1 MQAILLKDDM
11 RRLIL
16 SLMLMMGLCGLQ
28 AQQIISL
35 EGSWDFAVGDSAH
48 YDDYVMLP
56 GSMLTNGKGNDVDVN
71 TPWTGS
77 LYDSS
82 FYFNPYM
89 EPYRQK
95 GRMKFPFFLTPE
107 KHYVGTAWYRKYVYV
122 PKDWS
127 DQRIM
132 LMLERP
138 HIETTVFVNGHEVGH
153 QMSLSVPHR
162 YDVTKY
168 IRKGESN
175 EIAIKVYNGIENVC
189 VGQDSHSVT
198 DQTQGNWNGIA
209 GRIELQAQWKKLN
222 IKRVRII
229 PLVAE
234 SAVIV
239 EVKLENHVDGLRFFP
254 MYDYNVKANI
264 REVHD
269 GQPGKVVMSSKV
281 MAEGSRIRLRFD
293 LGDKM
298 KYWDEFHP
306 NLYRL
311 TVEAGETA
319 YETLFGLR
327 DIKVKGRQ
335 MLINGRPLFLRGTV
349 ENCCFPETGYP
360 PTDEDERMRI
370 FKKCK
375 EYGINHVRFHSYCP
389 PEAAFTAADHVGIY
403 LQPEGPSWPNHGVRL
418 RRGMKIDQYLLE
430 ESKRIIDEY
439 GHHPSFVMMA
449 AGNEPAGDWVTYC
462 NDWVK
467 QMHEYDSTKVYCGA
481 SVGGGWAW
489 DGGSEYHVKGGA
501 RGLDWDKKAP
511 SSDDDYYSGIEFPR
525 NYKKETANQTP
536 IIAHEQGQWC
546 AFPDFKETAQ
556 YTGVYKASNFEIFR
570 DMLRDNGM
578 EQMAE
583 KFLMASGRLQTLCY
597 KYEIERNLRTKDYAG
612 FQLLGLNDYS
622 GQGTALVG
630 PLNVHWREK
639 GYCTASQWREF
650 CNPFV
655 LLARFPKF
663 VYTNDETLRIP
674 VEAYNACYADLE
686 GVTASYYIA
695 DDTMRVYHG
704 GRFETTLVPVGKN
717 HEMGIVEYDLS
728 AVSQPTKLT
737 LCVKVGNIIKNHWD
751 FWVYPKEMRNEAV
764 NSTLYTL
771 NSKLYISDFLDSHAV
786 KVLKKGGT
794 VLLTAAGRVMLG
806 SDVKQTYLPV
816 FWNTSWFKMRPPHT
830 TGAYIEKTHPLF
842 SHGFPTDDWANLNW
856 WELLNK
862 AQVMNLRELPS
873 DYQSPIQPIDTWHVS
888 RKLGM
893 LIEAR
898 VLKGRLLMT
907 TMEIA
912 RDLEHRPVARQMR
925 QAILDYIQSDD
936 FQPAIT
942 LAPETIWNLYT
953 ERAPSVNMF
962 TNDSPDEL
970 KPKIK

>member
-1 MQAILLKDDM
+1 M

-16 SLMLMMGLCGLQ
+16 CLMLMMGLCGLQ

-360 PTDEDERMRI
+360 PTDEDEWMRI

-489 DGGSEYHVKGGA
+489 DDGSEYHVKGGA